1 MKTKLEIQTIES
13 MKSLGIYEPEFD
25 TMISI
30 YCSLIEQYR
39 AIEKDFKKSK
49 FEVMEKTGYSDNRK
63 KNPMVGSME
72 ALRKD
77 ILNYSNALGLTP
89 SGLRKIKSTMKETK
103 KLSKLEQALSN
114 FGS

>member
-1 MKTKLEIQTIES
+1 VVTKLEIDTKENLR
-13 MKSLGIYEPEFD
+13 SLGIYEPEFD
-25 TMISI
+25 VMISI
-30 YCSLIEQYR
+30 YCSLIEQYK

-77 ILNYSNALGLTP
+77 ILSYANALGLTP
-89 SGLRKIKSTMKETK
+89 SGLRKIKANMKEKPT
-103 KLSKLEQALSN
+103 LSKLESALNN